1 MWLYGFL
8 ERLDGCCKFRAS
20 RRNQVHTSLARKK
33 MFVSDV
39 RDLRFS
45 WSQIEI
51 FFAPLT
57 LPRHCSQQIST
68 MKVLAGIVTLVASA
82 SAFDISVFGERAVQ
96 NLNLTPACA
105 QICIL
110 NPKWAREY
118 APECSTIDLGVE
130 YGTRLCQN
138 YMYQH
143 MLDNCFKD
151 KCKVKDRKKVRLLS
165 SSRLSCIGEGT
176 RERHLRELWNR
187 LGIASLVKADR
198 LVPNFPVDGIS
209 P

>member
-1 MWLYGFL
+1 
-8 ERLDGCCKFRAS
+8 
-20 RRNQVHTSLARKK
+20 
-33 MFVSDV
+33 
-39 RDLRFS
+39 
-45 WSQIEI
+45 
-51 FFAPLT
+51 
-57 LPRHCSQQIST
+57 
-68 MKVLAGIVTLVASA
+68 MKVLAGIVAVIASAASA

-118 APECSTIDLGVE
+118 APECASIDLGVE

-151 KCKVKDRKKVRLLS
+151 KCKVKDRKKVRLL
-165 SSRLSCIGEGT
+165 
-176 RERHLRELWNR
+176 
-187 LGIASLVKADR
+187 
-198 LVPNFPVDGIS
+198 
-209 P
+209 

>member
-1 MWLYGFL
+1 
-8 ERLDGCCKFRAS
+8 
-20 RRNQVHTSLARKK
+20 
-33 MFVSDV
+33 
-39 RDLRFS
+39 
-45 WSQIEI
+45 
-51 FFAPLT
+51 
-57 LPRHCSQQIST
+57 
-68 MKVLAGIVTLVASA
+68 MKVLAGIVAVIASAASA

-118 APECSTIDLGVE
+118 APECASIDLGVE

-151 KCKVKDRKKVRLLS
+151 KCKVKDRKKVRLLLIKAKLRRQGNS
-165 SSRLSCIGEGT
+165 GKTLARVMESIWNCLLGKSR
-176 RERHLRELWNR
+176 
-187 LGIASLVKADR
+187 
-198 LVPNFPVDGIS
+198 
-209 P
+209 